1 MKIFES
7 YDDEKKGYLEKKIF
21 KQVLVESFP
30 VFNQY
35 EIETILTMADRM
47 SYEHE
52 RGQTGLNT
60 SEVNQIT
67 HISYY
72 YFLLQIEKYF
82 ELNKICQ
89 KQRINDKETIK

>member
-1 MKIFES
+1 M
-7 YDDEKKGYLEKKIF
+7 
-21 KQVLVESFP
+21 LVESFP
-30 VFNQY
+30 VFNQH
-35 EIETILTMADRM
+35 EVDTLLSMADRM

-52 RGQTGLNT
+52 KGQAGLNT
-60 SEVNQIT
+60 SGINQMT

-89 KQRINDKETIK
+89 NQRANDKEIIK